1 MTRYY
6 RYFFLLAFIVV
17 SAVPAW
23 GKTLIVEGKLD
34 GVVTVKKHITFSV
47 DQTLSRFT
55 YQFSV
60 PSTYNAAGNIQRLD
74 DFQVIATPEPT
85 ESTETTDQYGNR
97 SRKLIWRKL
106 QSDAQISISYTTGI
120 TATIS
125 PRTSRA
131 PFPLQTV
138 PEPERIFLKKS
149 KLVQSESPQIT
160 ELARDLTEGITTEHQ
175 AVSAILTHVADAITY
190 QYNPKSYD
198 ALYGLSTGTGNCQNF
213 SHLAVAL
220 LRASGIP
227 ARISIGQTLKDKW
240 KIPLDNRGS
249 SLVQGLGEG
258 LHAWIEVWYPDLG
271 WLPCDPQM
279 SRLFTSTR
287 HVKFGHG
294 LDADDVLEYWSGAPV
309 VPQMNEV
316 LEAKYSTDTVSL
328 RLQEALDQPTSYI
341 LAGPVTAI
349 ALARNEPPVILPK
362 PVPVPVPSILPPL
375 KPEPLPAKPVTPAKE
390 EPPVIKPK
398 PVPPPR
404 LPAPKPQRGKHK
416 PQPVKPKPQ
425 PAKPEPLPVKPEP
438 LPVKP
443 EPLPVK
449 PEPLPVK
456 PEPLPAKPVTLAKE
470 EPPVIPPKPVP
481 QPPVPVAKPQP
492 VKPEPLPAKP
502 VTLAKE
508 EPPVIKPMPV
518 PPPRLPA
525 PAPQPVKPEPL
536 PAKPVPLAKEEPPII
551 SPKPVPQPPVPVA
564 KPQPVKP
571 EPLPAKPVTLAKEEP
586 PIISPKPVPQP
597 PVPVAKPQPVTPE
610 PLPAK
615 PVTLAREEPPVI
627 PPKPVPQPLV
637 PVPKPQPVKP
647 EPLPVKPVM
656 LAKEEPPVIPSPPV
670 PQPSPPSHKR
680 VKPVPVKPKP
690 GTPVELGNMDFPSLM
705 ETYRVD
711 GGVGHR
717 SFDRETAE
725 YATSKYLYAQAF
737 TLDTP
742 LDLKDASLA
751 MRKFGGD
758 GSVYI
763 DVVRDEDGKPS
774 LDGVRSMPVSLEEI
788 TRKPGYYW
796 VNFPLPENTN
806 LAPGKYWLV
815 LRHSGEAIMNWFY
828 TPGKR
833 VNGPDDSRSTVQGWQ
848 WEDVLSGEFVYRV
861 RGVVTR

>member
-47 DQTLSRFT
+47 DQTLSRFN

-328 RLQEALDQPTSYI
+328 RLREALDQPTSYI

-349 ALARNEPPVILPK
+349 ALARNELPTIAPK
-362 PVPVPVPSILPPL
+362 PVPVSVPSILPPP
-375 KPEPLPAKPVTPAKE
+375 KSEPLPAKPVP
-390 EPPVIKPK
+390 
-398 PVPPPR
+398 
-404 LPAPKPQRGKHK
+404 
-416 PQPVKPKPQ
+416 
-425 PAKPEPLPVKPEP
+425 
-438 LPVKP
+438 
-443 EPLPVK
+443 
-449 PEPLPVK
+449 
-456 PEPLPAKPVTLAKE
+456 LAKE
-470 EPPVIPPKPVP
+470 KPPVIPQPPVP
-481 QPPVPVAKPQP
+481 QPP
-492 VKPEPLPAKP
+492 
-502 VTLAKE
+502 
-508 EPPVIKPMPV
+508 
-518 PPPRLPA
+518 LPA

-551 SPKPVPQPPVPVA
+551 PPKPVPQPPVPVA

-796 VNFPLPENTN
+796 VDFPLPENTN

>member
-449 PEPLPVK
+449 PEPLP
-456 PEPLPAKPVTLAKE
+456 AKPVTLAKE
-470 EPPVIPPKPVP
+470 EPPVIP
-481 QPPVPVAKPQP
+481 
-492 VKPEPLPAKP
+492 
-502 VTLAKE
+502 
-508 EPPVIKPMPV
+508 
-518 PPPRLPA
+518 
-525 PAPQPVKPEPL
+525 
-536 PAKPVPLAKEEPPII
+536 
-551 SPKPVPQPPVPVA
+551 
-564 KPQPVKP
+564 
-571 EPLPAKPVTLAKEEP
+571 
-586 PIISPKPVPQP
+586 PKPVPQP

>member
-328 RLQEALDQPTSYI
+328 RLREALDQPTSYI

-438 LPVKP
+438 QPAKPEPLPVKPEPLPVKP

-470 EPPVIPPKPVP
+470 EPPVIKS
-481 QPPVPVAKPQP
+481 
-492 VKPEPLPAKP
+492 
-502 VTLAKE
+502 
-508 EPPVIKPMPV
+508 MPV

-536 PAKPVPLAKEEPPII
+536 PAKPVP
-551 SPKPVPQPPVPVA
+551 
-564 KPQPVKP
+564 
-571 EPLPAKPVTLAKEEP
+571 LAKEEP

-796 VNFPLPENTN
+796 VDFPLPENTN